1 MFLLLARLLTTTAL
15 LFVGTTRAD
24 CTMPNCP
31 TIVGSILI
39 CQKCVDDSRCASGT
53 SMQCPTP
60 EPPLE
65 CTSTCQAEF
74 MTKCWIDECGKGQNA
89 EGAFTT
95 CVNYINESYGS
106 LAAKCV
112 AGCTPTKMMKVLPT
126 LKLICS
132 NQSTSS
138 TPSCT
143 VTDGSK
149 ANDAACMCGA
159 EECTTLTGL
168 WCFGVKNG
176 DVKCHS
182 TPSTSSTPSCTVT
195 DGSKANDAACMCG
208 AEECTT
214 LTGLWCF
221 GVKNGDVK
229 CHSTPPTPSCTVTDG
244 SKANDAVCMC
254 GAEECTTLKGLI
266 CSGLKQGGLCQK
278 KQEDCY
284 PLSVVSH
291 IYIF

>member
-1 MFLLLARLLTTTAL
+1 MRPAPVCNVPHQSHLST
-15 LFVGTTRAD
+15 
-24 CTMPNCP
+24 
-31 TIVGSILI
+31 
-39 CQKCVDDSRCASGT
+39 
-53 SMQCPTP
+53 
-60 EPPLE
+60 LE

-182 TPSTSSTPSCTVT
+182 TP
-195 DGSKANDAACMCG
+195 
-208 AEECTT
+208 
-214 LTGLWCF
+214 
-221 GVKNGDVK
+221 
-229 CHSTPPTPSCTVTDG
+229 PTPSCTVTDG

-266 CSGLKQGGLCQK
+266 CSDRKNGGLCQK